1 VGNVII
7 DRLSFNLREPA
18 RFGSVLPYLLAC
30 AFVFLLAVAGLGN
43 KSLRA
48 QSPGPQFDGVGI
60 SLPVRGVAPAG
71 FTLVAYHGDLTRFG
85 SLPLRLVIR
94 PTGPTFPDDR
104 VLAVRIGFPP
114 WSVLPT
120 SRAAN
125 YEFAV
130 NLPAGQTAFDQVFY
144 LPKWFLGGSPTL
156 SVWEAG
162 QPLAGYGSEFE
173 SGSGVA
179 YSRFDVSSAETDWVT
194 SAQGSFGWI
203 ADPGSV
209 AARSARS
216 ATDIEDLRMLMGSL
230 APDLFGFSML
240 ASEEA
245 RLGLFREFGELV
257 GLSYFT
263 IEELASDWRGFE
275 QCHVWVCRWST
286 LKAIEESRPEAAAA
300 LRRHLVCGGT
310 LWLLETPDPDAV
322 AAHFGTRI
330 RPEEPAE
337 TGLKTEEESAAAID
351 AGIVSVMEGSEP
363 DVTLLP
369 LHPDTGEIRFPM
381 PSFRPMGARS
391 NSGGP
396 YADGPLR
403 PQRLLA
409 DRLMRTY
416 IGEVFDDT
424 SVVSRWVEQAEGG
437 LYEDDFFVLPVGF
450 GRVVGCRLEESLPGS
465 FSQWQSMRML
475 TGVGSSGVLR
485 DGVDPIVGDTRFWNW
500 TIPGVAQPPIYTFL
514 MLLTLFAVLVG
525 PVAYGKLNRIGR
537 AYLMFLVAPL
547 LAALTTVALFT
558 YGLLADG
565 LGTQVRV
572 REVTWLGGDARDA
585 ARYCRATYFAGLRPT
600 DGLRF
605 PRNARVVPYPLTDYR
620 NWRNLFG
627 NDNTALGTVRIA
639 EDEMILRGGF
649 FPSRQQCQFVSHRP
663 LESAGGVKW
672 EIDENDSGA
681 AARLRNGLSHSLRDI
696 TVRDVAGDYWSVEEL
711 AAGAAASAQ
720 RIEREVAQTRL
731 GELYTR
737 QMPIAPISIGRDTLG
752 NSNLDLVLML
762 GATFPYRQSL
772 SPARAGTAEGEVE
785 WWLRT
790 HLQTGS
796 RLPIGMF
803 IAIADVS
810 PDSIAVPKARQV
822 DSIHY
827 VIGELR

>member
-1 VGNVII
+1 MAIG
-7 DRLSFNLREPA
+7 LTS
-18 RFGSVLPYLLAC
+18 
-30 AFVFLLAVAGLGN
+30 AGLGN
-43 KSLRA
+43 KPLRA

-71 FTLVAYHGDLTRFG
+71 FTLTAYHGDLTRFG
-85 SLPLRLVIR
+85 SLPLRMVIR

-104 VLAVRIGFPP
+104 QLSVRIGFPP

-125 YEFAV
+125 YEFTV
-130 NLPAGQTAFDQVFY
+130 NLSASQTVFDQVYY
-144 LPKWFLGGSPTL
+144 LPKWFLGGSPQL

-179 YSRFDVSSAETDWVT
+179 YSRFDVSSAETDWVA
-194 SAQGSFGWI
+194 SAEGRFGWI
-203 ADPGSV
+203 AEPGSV

-230 APDLFGFSML
+230 APDLFGFSLL
-240 ASEEA
+240 ASEES

-310 LWLLETPDPDAV
+310 LWLLETPEPDAV

-337 TGLKTEEESAAAID
+337 TEPRSGEELAVDID
-351 AGIVSVMEGSEP
+351 AGVVSAMESLESEANI
-363 DVTLLP
+363 LP

-381 PSFRPMGARS
+381 PSFRPMGVRS
-391 NSGGP
+391 SSGGS
-396 YADGPLR
+396 YSDGPLR
-403 PQRLLA
+403 PHRLLA

-424 SVVSRWVEQAEGG
+424 SVVRRWVERAEGE
-437 LYEDDFFVLPVGF
+437 LFESDFSVLPVGF
-450 GRVVGCRLEESLPGS
+450 GRVVTCRREEALPGS
-465 FSQWQSMRML
+465 FSQWQAMRML

-500 TIPGVAQPPIYTFL
+500 TIPGVAQPPIYSFL
-514 MLLTLFAVLVG
+514 LLLTLFAVLVG

-572 REVTWLGGDARDA
+572 REVTWLGGDAQDA
-585 ARYCRATYFAGLRPT
+585 ARYCRATYFAGLRPA

-605 PRNARVVPYPLTDYR
+605 PTNARVVPYPLTNYR

-627 NDNTALGTVRIA
+627 NDNAALGTVRID
-639 EDEMILRGGF
+639 EDETVLRGGF

-663 LESAGGVKW
+663 LESADGVKW
-672 EIDENDSGA
+672 ESDEIDSGVT
-681 AARLRNGLSHSLRDI
+681 ARMRNGLGHSLRDI
-696 TVRDVAGDYWSVEEL
+696 TVRDEAGDYWSVEDL
-711 AAGAAASAQ
+711 AAGATASAQ
-720 RIEREVAQTRL
+720 RIEPEVAQTRL

-737 QMPIAPISIGRDTLG
+737 QMPIAPISIGRDTQG
-752 NSNLDLVLML
+752 NANLDLILML

-790 HLQTGS
+790 HLQTRS
-796 RLPIGMF
+796 RLPIAMF

-810 PDSIAVPKARQV
+810 SDSIAVPKARQV